1 MFKFPLVVI
10 YAIVALNISV
20 FTGLLQADFL
30 IIQSPTAK
38 IIAWAFTI
46 AAWTVAYLNRHKF
59 YAINLTGK
67 AHESNLH
74 HE

>member
-20 FTGLLQADFL
+20 FTGLLQADLL

-38 IIAWAFTI
+38 IISWVLTI

-59 YAINLTGK
+59 YTIRLTSK
-67 AHESNLH
+67 MPESNLH